1 MRKGNPKEPRSK
13 QNNKEENTNR
23 NTERL
28 LLLQLLLLIIVI
40 VRIRIIDNYQNRRLN
55 NILKVN
61 LSIRIIRETG
71 IKNFK

>member
-1 MRKGNPKEPRSK
+1 MRKGNPKEPRNK

-23 NTERL
+23 NTERRL
-28 LLLQLLLLIIVI
+28 LLLLLLLIIVI
-40 VRIRIIDNYQNRRLN
+40 VRIIDNYQNRRLN
-55 NILKVN
+55 NVTKVN